1 MINGKW
7 NEFCVYGANNDA
19 EVQLIC
25 AIVCAM
31 WWYKRVREFS
41 AFTSLYVCV
50 RLEWVRWSTLS
61 RRWCVCVCEN
71 SLERGKRHAIFRH
84 FYASTHENT
93 PVGWIYALNRGCW
106 NRIHTLHIWELR
118 SEIQTLNSIPKE
130 FRHLL
135 PGSKVPLPTTCSWS
149 IWMLRFSFICF
160 RHVKQ
165 NLLKIVYCSIAKI
178 VFQRECIRAPF
189 KFKSTGVN
197 ERGKCFR
204 FQPQFIGS

>member
-1 MINGKW
+1 MKRILCLWGEQWCRSSINMCYSMRYVMINK
-7 NEFCVYGANNDA
+7 
-19 EVQLIC
+19 C
-25 AIVCAM
+25 AWIQRI
-31 WWYKRVREFS
+31 YIP
-41 AFTSLYVCV
+41 VCV

-61 RRWCVCVCEN
+61 PRWCVCVCEN

-106 NRIHTLHIWELR
+106 NRIHTLHIRELR
-118 SEIQTLNSIPKE
+118 SEIQFPSSIPKE

-135 PGSKVPLPTTCSWS
+135 PGSKVPLPTTCSWN

-165 NLLKIVYCSIAKI
+165 NLLKIVYCSIVKI